1 MAFQLDT
8 GEFATYRQRMAPHT
22 LRFWKA
28 LTFRPMVVNT
38 GSGDRRD
45 GLGHAWMNLYVESAR
60 ANPYIHGHLQAWADL
75 INVAVVVGIVL
86 VMW

>member
-1 MAFQLDT
+1 MGFKMTD
-8 GEFATYRQRMAPHT
+8 GELKTYHERMKPHT
-22 LRFWKA
+22 KRFWRA
-28 LTFRPMVVNT
+28 LTFRPMTVNT
-38 GSGDRRD
+38 GGGDRTD

-75 INVAVVVGIVL
+75 LHLVVVVGTVI